1 MNPGLFMQSRWQT
14 AWLVMLGIGVGT
26 LVTLG
31 SSSLADSAPA
41 ATAPNAADQLRSNS
55 PAQTDDGQSGDN
67 PVPLDDLRKFVEIL
81 NRVKQGYVG
90 DISDKQL
97 LDNAMHGMVDGLD
110 PHSAYLDADQFKQ
123 LTISTSGQF
132 GGLGLKVQM
141 DNGYLKVVAPIDDTP
156 ASQAGVK
163 AGDMIVRV
171 DDKPI
176 KGMTLSESVQAMRGK
191 AGTPVS
197 LTLVREGRDKPIELK
212 LKRADIQVESV
223 KSRMLVPGYGYIRIT
238 QFTSETGE
246 GLDHALKQLQKQAEG
261 SLKGVVLDLRNNP
274 GGVLDAAVDVVDDF
288 VDSGTIVSIE
298 GRAKDTDQNYDATPG
313 DRLDGAPIVALV
325 NQGSAS
331 AAEIVAGALQ
341 DDQRAVI
348 MGRRTFGK
356 GSVQTVIPLA
366 DGSALKITTARYYTP
381 SGRSIQAEGIQPDV
395 VLQSVHVTPGKRPQG
410 LFYSEADLPGA
421 LKNNGNEDG
430 SSDQSPHHDQ
440 HPDDNSGDRSHSRP
454 DGDAGQDRDSVS
466 DKAAKSSSTTDDD
479 KQKKQD
485 SLAERDY
492 GLYEALNLL
501 KGLNT
506 LRPQATTNSRPA
518 TAAKDHAG
526 SEAAT
531 SHAD

>member
-14 AWLVMLGIGVGT
+14 AGLVLLGIGVGT
-26 LVTLG
+26 LGTLG
-31 SSSLADSAPA
+31 SNSLADSAPA
-41 ATAPNAADQLRSNS
+41 TTAPNAADQIRSDN
-55 PAQTDDGQSGDN
+55 PARTDDEQSGDN

-81 NRVKQGYVG
+81 NRVKKGYVG
-90 DISDKQL
+90 DVSDKEL

-156 ASQAGVK
+156 ASQAGVR

-171 DDKPI
+171 NDKPI
-176 KGMTLSESVQAMRGK
+176 KGMTLSESVQTMRGK

-197 LTLVREGRDKPIELK
+197 LTLVREGRNKPIELN

-223 KSRMLVPGYGYIRIT
+223 KSHMLAPGYGYIRIT

-246 GLDHALKQLQKQAEG
+246 GLDQALKQLQKQAEDP
-261 SLKGVVLDLRNNP
+261 LKGVVLDLRNNP

-298 GRAKDTDQNYDATPG
+298 GRAEDTDQNYDATPG

-341 DDQRAVI
+341 DDHRAVI

-421 LKNNGNEDG
+421 LKNNGNEN
-430 SSDQSPHHDQ
+430 SPSDQGQPRDPH
-440 HPDDNSGDRSHSRP
+440 DDNHSGDPSQSHP
-454 DGDAGQDRDSVS
+454 DGDADQDQNDAS
-466 DKAAKSSSTTDDD
+466 DKATKSSSTSDGNES
-479 KQKKQD
+479 KKQD

-506 LRPQATTNSRPA
+506 LRPQSTTDSSQATPP
-518 TAAKDHAG
+518 KDNAG
-526 SEAAT
+526 GGAHER
-531 SHAD
+531 HAD